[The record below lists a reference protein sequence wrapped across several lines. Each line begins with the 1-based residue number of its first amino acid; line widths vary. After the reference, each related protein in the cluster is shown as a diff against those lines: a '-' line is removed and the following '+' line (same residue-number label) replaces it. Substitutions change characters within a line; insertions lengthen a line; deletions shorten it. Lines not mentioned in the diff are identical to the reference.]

1 MRGDNLKRHMKT
13 HEKMNV
19 IEEAGSSRRGEMK
32 NVDDVGT
39 GTSSVKCTN
48 IDLEML
54 EKNCESY
61 EEEFNRKI
69 ELGRNLKIIIN
80 KRGFNIQAWPHD
92 MKEALKTYRLYGK
105 NMDMEEIDWR
115 GWQKDLRQYLDKA
128 CNREIICLLYTSP
141 SPRD

>member
-1 MRGDNLKRHMKT
+1 
-13 HEKMNV
+13 
-19 IEEAGSSRRGEMK
+19 MK

-80 KRGFNIQAWPHD
+80 KRGFNIHALPHD

-128 CNREIICLLYTSP
+128 CNRKIILVVGIEGNEGKSFFKEMYMINL
-141 SPRD
+141 DIQVLVHLI